1 MAKNTHNNT
10 RKGIIKNRSQY
21 YNSKTKLYIKKD
33 NTTGKILSC
42 KSTPYKSIALKNKA
56 KK

>member
-1 MAKNTHNNT
+1 MAKNTHKNT